1 MPVVDLTGHPAG
13 WEILKRITVAFKV
26 EDPKLQLKGKPELVR
41 FRELAKNKFDS

>member
-13 WEILKRITVAFKV
+13 WEILKRIAVAFKV
-26 EDPKLQLKGKPELVR
+26 EDPKLHLKGKPELER